1 MLRKHYQRKNL
12 KKVRWEEEEEEREV
26 NQYGYWE
33 PVLGQKTRLQ
43 QMESMHTSK
52 T

>member
-1 MLRKHYQRKNL
+1 MLTKHNQRKNL
-12 KKVRWEEEEEEREV
+12 KKVRWEGKEEREV